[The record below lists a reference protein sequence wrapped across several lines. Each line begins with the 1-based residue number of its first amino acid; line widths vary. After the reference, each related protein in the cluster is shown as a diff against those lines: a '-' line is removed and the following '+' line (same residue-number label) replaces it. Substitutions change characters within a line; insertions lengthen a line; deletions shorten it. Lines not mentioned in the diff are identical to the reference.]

1 MIRELLALLM
11 GLGGTWM
18 IAFGLRVRLPYTA
31 RERREFGMD
40 DPWSRVPYPC
50 QGTPETLLGRPVS
63 NHRSGYALQAWA
75 VLCP

>member
-40 DPWSRVPYPC
+40 DPGVAFPIHAKEHPKLFWAGLSLI
-50 QGTPETLLGRPVS
+50 TAAA
-63 NHRSGYALQAWA
+63 ALQAWA